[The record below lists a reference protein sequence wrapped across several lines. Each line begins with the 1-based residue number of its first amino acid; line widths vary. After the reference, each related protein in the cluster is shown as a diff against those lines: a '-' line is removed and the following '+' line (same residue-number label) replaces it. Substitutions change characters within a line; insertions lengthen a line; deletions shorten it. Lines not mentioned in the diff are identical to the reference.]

1 MDLGRLKDV
10 VRDAALLNIRFYASV
25 VDMSRDLLQSLKVAI
40 EDSGRTPSGPVRNVS
55 PTGPA
60 TPPLI
65 LAARA
70 GEHAEGAF
78 VVVNNLQL
86 PVTATIEVAGDIDRD
101 KIRISP
107 QGKMLAPGEQFAV
120 HISVKIDETLEMG
133 RDRHATIAIP
143 GLASRSI
150 PFIVR
155 RLPDSAEP
163 DAASTDAM
171 EAAPATAQASSRAG
185 RTNTRKSTKKSGKR
199 MSS

>member
-10 VRDAALLNIRFYASV
+10 LRDAALLNIRFYASV
-25 VDMSRDLLQSLKVAI
+25 VDMSRDLLQSLKEAI
-40 EDSGRTPSGPVRNVS
+40 EDGGRTPSGPARNVN
-55 PTGPA
+55 PAAPA

-70 GEHAEGAF
+70 GELAEGAF
-78 VVVNNLQL
+78 VVMNNLQL
-86 PVTATIEVAGDIDRD
+86 PVTATIEVAGDIEHD

-107 QGKMLAPGEQFAV
+107 QSKMLAPGDQLAV
-120 HISVKIDETLEMG
+120 HISIRIDETLEVG

-155 RLPDSAEP
+155 RLPGSAES
-163 DAASTDAM
+163 DAVPANAV
-171 EAAPATAQASSRAG
+171 EPAPAIAPASGRAS
-185 RTNTRKSTKKSGKR
+185 RTNTGKSTRKSGKR
-199 MSS
+199 MPS

>member
-10 VRDAALLNIRFYASV
+10 VRDAALLNIKFYASV
-25 VDMSRDLLQSLKVAI
+25 IDISRDLLQSLKVAI
-40 EDSGRTPSGPVRNVS
+40 EGSGRTPSAPLRNVN

-60 TPPLI
+60 TPPLM

-70 GEHAEGAF
+70 GEQAEGTF
-78 VVVNNLQL
+78 VIVNNLQL
-86 PVTATIEVAGDIDRD
+86 PVTATVEVSGDIDRD

-107 QGKMLAPGEQFAV
+107 QGKMLAPGEQSAV
-120 HISVKIDETLEMG
+120 HISVKIDETLEVG

-155 RLPDSAEP
+155 RLPDSAVSDAALTGAVESAP
-163 DAASTDAM
+163 ATTAAST
-171 EAAPATAQASSRAG
+171 EAG